1 MMFKKAL
8 LVTAITCGLFNIE
21 AQARSWVDKSENRIV
36 TNVVMEDTIVM
47 RSDTVFREVRVA
59 NADVADVVV
68 LTNKSFQVLG
78 KKRGRTNVMLY
89 DADNQLVDIVDV
101 RVGYNVAELRR
112 TLYESFPTETVEV
125 KEIAGGLYISGDVRN

>member
-47 RSDTVFREVRVA
+47 RSDTVFREVA
-59 NADVADVVV
+59 
-68 LTNKSFQVLG
+68 
-78 KKRGRTNVMLY
+78 RTHECYAL
-89 DADNQLVDIVDV
+89 
-101 RVGYNVAELRR
+101 
-112 TLYESFPTETVEV
+112 
-125 KEIAGGLYISGDVRN
+125 